1 MTPSGW
7 GWEAEKGIV
16 DSWKEDTGQTGV
28 HEHEYGP
35 EK

>member
-7 GWEAEKGIV
+7 GWAAEKGIV
-16 DSWKEDTGQTGV
+16 DSWIKDTGQTGV
-28 HEHEYGP
+28 HAPEYEP